1 MSRVQWML
9 VAVAVANF
17 AAGIGVGVAAPSA
30 LAAMREPAA
39 ENPDQQFVQSYVR
52 RFQEQFELRPDQI
65 RDLRAILL
73 QFYND
78 KVRIATSA
86 GYQQWPAALQT
97 QLVQAQRQMEKRI
110 DWILD
115 EKQREL
121 YRREI
126 QEQTGK

>member
-1 MSRVQWML
+1 MTRMQWML

-17 AAGIGVGVAAPSA
+17 AAGIGVGVAAPTA
-30 LAAMREPAA
+30 LAAMREPVPG
-39 ENPDQQFVQSYVR
+39 NPDQQFVQNYVQ
-52 RFQEQFELRPDQI
+52 RFQEQFALRSDQI
-65 RDLRAILL
+65 RDLRDILL

-97 QLVQAQRQMEKRI
+97 QLVQAQRQMETRI
-110 DWILD
+110 EHILD
-115 EKQREL
+115 ESQRER